1 MMVDL
6 SAFSDEKFD
15 PKKWI
20 NAAVQQRHPQDPV
33 EKHLVDLEMKLQM
46 VSEEIAASLEEQSSA
61 ALLRVPRASRDVL
74 RLRDDALSL
83 RSSVANILQF
93 LKKVLE
99 LILACVVYDR
109 CVGTE
114 INVIL
119 FLLVRIR
126 EELFSSNAD
135 LNFFGRCWFELV
147 NNAVTVGASEK
158 LEAIEERKYFRCGF
172 NVFGR
177 CRLELVNNAVSVG
190 ANKEL
195 EAEGSSAESIATLA
209 KVDTVKRRMEAAY
222 ETLQDAAGLTQLSST
237 VEDVFASGDLPRAAE
252 TLANMRH
259 CLTAVGEVAEF
270 ANIRK
275 QLEVLEDRLD
285 SMVQPRLTDALNN
298 RKLNVAQEM
307 RGVLIRIGR
316 FKSLESY
323 YTKVHLKAIKKLW
336 EDFDLRQPYNKLA
349 NERNEV
355 ERVSSSLASQSN
367 SPMMSFSRWLPS
379 FYDELLLY
387 LEQEWKWCLLAF
399 PEDYRSLVPKLLIEA
414 MSSIGASFISRV
426 NLATGDVVQETKAL
440 AKGILDI
447 LSGDLPKG
455 AKIQTKHLEA
465 LIELHN
471 ITGSFGRNI
480 QHLFSDSDLHVL
492 LDTLKAVYLPYETFK
507 QRYGQMERLVLS
519 SEIAGLDLRGVS
531 TRIIGVQGVE
541 LSETVRRME
550 ESIPQVILLL
560 EASTERCIS
569 FTGGSEADE
578 LILALDD
585 VTLQYISTLQGNLK
599 ALRVVCGVD
608 VAVDSVGAKKETGSD
623 RKEAARKVDFM
634 SNEEEWSFVQGAL
647 QILTVADCLTSRTS
661 VFEASLRSTL
671 TRLSTNLSLS
681 IYGSSLD
688 QNQSHLDNTD
698 GSGESSTAGKASLDV
713 AALRLLDVPDKARKL
728 INLLEQLKDPR
739 FHALPLASQRVAAFA
754 EAVNELVYD
763 VLILKVREHFNEL
776 SRLPIWSSVEEQ
788 SAYRLPSFSAYP
800 QSYVTNVGEY
810 LLTLPQQLEPLAEG
824 ISNSDANAEEA
835 QFFATEWMFKVAEGA
850 TALYIEQL
858 RGIQKITDR
867 GAQQLS
873 VDIEYLSNVL
883 SALSMPVPLVLSTF
897 HTCFSTPTD
906 QLKDLLRSDSGNELD
921 LPTANLVCK
930 MRGVRLD

>member
-1 MMVDL
+1 MSTEAAVG
-6 SAFSDEKFD
+6 FEKFD

-20 NAAVQQRHPQDPV
+20 NGAVQQRHPQDPV

-46 VSEEIAASLEEQSSA
+46 VSEEIAASLEEHSSG

-83 RSSVANILQF
+83 RSSVANILLF
-93 LKKVLE
+93 LKK
-99 LILACVVYDR
+99 
-109 CVGTE
+109 
-114 INVIL
+114 
-119 FLLVRIR
+119 
-126 EELFSSNAD
+126 
-135 LNFFGRCWFELV
+135 
-147 NNAVTVGASEK
+147 
-158 LEAIEERKYFRCGF
+158 
-172 NVFGR
+172 
-177 CRLELVNNAVSVG
+177 
-190 ANKEL
+190 
-195 EAEGSSAESIATLA
+195 AEGSSAESIATLA

-298 RKLNVAQEM
+298 RKVNVAQEM
-307 RGVLIRIGR
+307 RGILIRIGR

-323 YTKVHLKAIKKLW
+323 YTKVHLKPIKKLW
-336 EDFDLRQPYNKLA
+336 EDFDLRQQSSKLA
-349 NERNEV
+349 NEKNEV
-355 ERVSSSLASQSN
+355 ERVSGSFDSQSN
-367 SPMMSFSRWLPS
+367 LSIMFSRWLPS

-387 LEQEWKWCLLAF
+387 LEQEWKWCMLGF
-399 PEDYRSLVPKLLIEA
+399 PEDYRNLVPKLLIET
-414 MSSIGASFISRV
+414 MSSIGASFVSRV
-426 NLATGDVVQETKAL
+426 NLATGDVVAETKTL
-440 AKGILDI
+440 GKGILDI
-447 LSGDLPKG
+447 LSGDMPKG
-455 AKIQTKHLEA
+455 VKIQTKHLEA

-471 ITGSFGRNI
+471 ITGSFARNI

-507 QRYGQMERLVLS
+507 QRYGQMERGVLS
-519 SEIAGLDLRGVS
+519 GGIAGLDLRGVS

-560 EASTERCIS
+560 EAATERCIS

-585 VTLQYISTLQGNLK
+585 VTLQYISALQGNLK
-599 ALRVVCGVD
+599 SLRAVCGVD
-608 VAVDSVGAKKETGSD
+608 VPVDTVGAKKETGSD
-623 RKEAARKVDFM
+623 RKEAASHARKVDFM

-647 QILTVADCLTSRTS
+647 QILTVAECLTSRTS

-671 TRLSTNLSLS
+671 ARLSTNLSLS
-681 IYGSSLD
+681 VYGSSLD
-688 QNQSHLDNTD
+688 QNQSHMASDD
-698 GSGESSTAGKASLDV
+698 GSGEMSTAGKASLDV
-713 AALRLLDVPDKARKL
+713 AALRLVDVPEKARKL
-728 INLLEQLKDPR
+728 LNLLEQSKDLR

-763 VLILKVREHFNEL
+763 VLILKVRQHFSDL
-776 SRLPIWSSVEEQ
+776 SRLPIWSSVEEP
-788 SAYRLPSFSAYP
+788 SAYPVPSFSAYP

-824 ISNSDANAEEA
+824 IANSDANAEEA

-850 TALYIEQL
+850 TALYVEQL

-883 SALSMPVPLVLSTF
+883 SALSMPTPLVLATF

-906 QLKDLLRSDSGNELD
+906 QLKDLVKSDSGNQLD

-930 MRGVRLD
+930 IRGVRLD